1 MRQPPRPR
9 PPHEPAE
16 QPEHSTVHDRH
27 AIGGRS
33 ASTQHSESSRRPAS
47 TQRSASATRSASVER
62 IRGPRQMRTPLSS
75 SSAVDAFGERRA
87 RGQKNSKVTRLD
99 ERRKARRRLSLR
111 TLMSIIVTVLLAAAA
126 IWAIFFSPLFALT
139 TSRITVEGANEV
151 VPAEQVIAS
160 VDEFSGTPITRLSM
174 SSVVQAV
181 NSLTL
186 VRDSQVQ
193 RSWPDGLTITI
204 TVRRPVMVEMVGENA
219 RVIDEDGVEIPG
231 DPPEGLPVV
240 ALPSEDPLRAQAIEQ
255 VQTVWAALSSELR
268 QMTGKISADGQQLTI
283 TLADN
288 RVVRW
293 GTQDD
298 SDLKSRVLKVLI
310 DQRPAQVYDVS
321 SPTRPVTS

>member
-1 MRQPPRPR
+1 
-9 PPHEPAE
+9 
-16 QPEHSTVHDRH
+16 
-27 AIGGRS
+27 
-33 ASTQHSESSRRPAS
+33 
-47 TQRSASATRSASVER
+47 
-62 IRGPRQMRTPLSS
+62 MRTPLSS

-268 QMTGKISADGQQLTI
+268 QITGKISADGQQLTI